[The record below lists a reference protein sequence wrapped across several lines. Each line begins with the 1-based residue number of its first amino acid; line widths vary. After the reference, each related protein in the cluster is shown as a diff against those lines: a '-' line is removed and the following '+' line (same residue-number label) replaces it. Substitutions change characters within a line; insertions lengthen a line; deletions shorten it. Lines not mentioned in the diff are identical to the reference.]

1 MPDYKTC
8 FNTAHTRGK
17 YPLGS
22 LQKMKHPIT
31 KMVTALAATALT
43 PLTAYAFVL
52 RPDANPSDFDALT
65 LTDAPG
71 YIMGIAFWVV
81 RIIGLILII
90 AGIYSY
96 AMAKKDGD
104 ADEITVGLVKTCI
117 GALFL
122 SLPYILKALGIIVF

>member
-1 MPDYKTC
+1 MVLRLVSTKLMP
-8 FNTAHTRGK
+8 RGIL
-17 YPLGS
+17 PPGS
-22 LQKMKHPIT
+22 LQKMKHPAT
-31 KMVTALAATALT
+31 KMVITLALIALT
-43 PLTAYAFVL
+43 PLTAYASIL
-52 RPDANPSDFDALT
+52 RSDAKPSDFDALT

-81 RIIGLILII
+81 RIIGILLII